1 MDYRY
6 KCVPAP
12 KRAKRTRE
20 HRTDADALVAAME
33 AAIAVEAAQGWE
45 YLRTDVV
52 PMQTRNGL
60 FAATS
65 ETHQG
70 VMVFRRPASPRAWD
84 DEPAQGRRDA
94 PRTEPGPRL
103 RDEEIASDIPRLGA
117 ARVE

>member
-12 KRAKRTRE
+12 RKARRTRE
-20 HRTDADALVAAME
+20 HRTDAEALVAAME

-52 PMQTRNGL
+52 PMQTRSGL
-60 FAATS
+60 FGAAT

-84 DEPAQGRRDA
+84 DEPAPRRREGPVPDLA
-94 PRTEPGPRL
+94 PRGRNEPP
-103 RDEEIASDIPRLGA
+103 ATDIPRLGA
-117 ARVE
+117 ARVD

>member
-12 KRAKRTRE
+12 KKAKRTRE
-20 HRTDADALVAAME
+20 HRTDAEALVAAME

-52 PMQTRNGL
+52 PMETRKGL
-60 FAATS
+60 FSAAS

-84 DEPAQGRRDA
+84 DEPAPRRREDA
-94 PRTEPGPRL
+94 RPAFAPQT
-103 RDEEIASDIPRLGA
+103 RDEDGPAEIPRLGA